1 MGREDDDS
9 NEFQQNGGIANV
21 VEAVKSVCNHAPDV
35 SILFFR
41 SIIGE
46 HDRGKRQNGQTDA
59 NADEDVPCVGHGHA
73 ANP

>member
-1 MGREDDDS
+1 MGREDDNP
-9 NEFQQNGGIANV
+9 NEFQRNGRITDA
-21 VEAVKSVCNHAPDV
+21 VEAVKSVCNYALDV

-59 NADEDVPCVGHGHA
+59 NADEVVPRSGHGHA